1 MKLFEITNG
10 AMGNSYVRC
19 YVWTENEQTA
29 RALFAQYNPHE
40 RIEEINLLFDSEE
53 IGEFIT
59 RLDDDGFYSMM
70 VQKRLKN

>member
-10 AMGNSYVRC
+10 AVGNSYVRC

-29 RALFAQYNPHE
+29 RDLFAQYNPHE

-53 IGEFIT
+53 GEFIT
-59 RLDDDGFYSMM
+59 RLDDNGWW
-70 VQKRLKN
+70 K